1 MTGVRVSA
9 FGCTCKC
16 MGSGFWS
23 RFVLYKDVRLVT
35 VPGEIARPVLVTYLL
50 TTVSNYNT
58 TVHRTIRESI
68 LTV

>member
-1 MTGVRVSA
+1 
-9 FGCTCKC
+9 

-35 VPGEIARPVLVTYLL
+35 VPGEIARPVFVTYLL

-58 TVHRTIRESI
+58 TVQRTIRESI